1 MELLLLLFILIS
13 LFFVSGV
20 MEGYWKR
27 KNTANHWLSI
37 LQTML
42 LMVALFVISNFIF
55 LEWYNILAI
64 PFLRKVPF
72 DYGYMYGAKS
82 DKLLGTTSWD
92 DIILNKL
99 SKKFNIPLDVL
110 IMLIIFMT
118 GVSLLLI

>member
-1 MELLLLLFILIS
+1 MITLLIQLLLFFFIS
-13 LFFVSGV
+13 GF

-37 LQTML
+37 IQT
-42 LMVALFVISNFIF
+42 VLFMTIIYTITNYLF
-55 LEWYNILAI
+55 LEWYNILAV

>member
-82 DKLLGTTSWD
+82 DKLFLQAFVGHSRLGNFSRD
-92 DIILNKL
+92 KINL
-99 SKKFNIPLDVL
+99 SLPDFN
-110 IMLIIFMT
+110 
-118 GVSLLLI
+118 SLLSRLDKKK